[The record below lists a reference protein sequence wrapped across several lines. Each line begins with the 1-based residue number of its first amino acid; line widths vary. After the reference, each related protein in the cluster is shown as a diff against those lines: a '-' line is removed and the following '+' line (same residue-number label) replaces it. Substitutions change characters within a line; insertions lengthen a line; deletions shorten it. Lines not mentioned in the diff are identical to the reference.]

1 MDYRIEID
9 QADTRLDQFITSVFE
24 SISRSQAQ
32 KLISEN
38 QVTVN
43 GKSCKSAYK
52 LQVSD
57 WVCVDISDTFDSSR
71 IQPECIEFGVLH
83 EDAEILVV
91 DKPAN
96 LIAHPAP
103 GVSSGTL
110 VNGLLK
116 RYGNRVHAIER
127 NGIVHR
133 LDKNTTGVMVVAK
146 TANSAQHLSNQF
158 KARTTNRK
166 YIALV
171 CGTPKHQSATIDTR
185 IHRSRRD
192 WRKMMVTEDS
202 GRRAITHY
210 RVLEIF
216 DRFSLVDL
224 TLDTGRTHQIRLHLS
239 HIGYPIVGDPVY
251 GGGDK
256 RALNDASNSLVKQS
270 FLNLG
275 RQALHA
281 QSLEF
286 EHPLT
291 RKRVAYYSPLPAD
304 IQFVIATLLNPSDFA

>member
-1 MDYRIEID
+1 MDYQIEVD
-9 QADTRLDQFITSVFE
+9 QADTRLDQFITSVFD
-24 SISRSQAQ
+24 SVSRSQAQ
-32 KLISEN
+32 NLIRKN

-43 GKSCKSAYK
+43 GKSCKPAYK
-52 LQVSD
+52 LQIDD
-57 WVCVDISDTFDSSR
+57 WVRVDISDAFDNLS
-71 IQPECIEFGVLH
+71 IQPEYIEFDVLH
-83 EDAEILVV
+83 EDTEILVV

-110 VNGLLK
+110 VNGLLN
-116 RYGNRVHAIER
+116 RYGNWVRTLDR

-146 TANSAQHLSNQF
+146 TTGAVQHLSEQF
-158 KARTTNRK
+158 KEHTTNRR

-171 CGTPKHQSATIDTR
+171 CGTPKQPSATIDTWV
-185 IHRSRRD
+185 HRSRQD
-192 WRKMMVTEDS
+192 WRKMMVTKGD

-210 RVLEIF
+210 RVLESF
-216 DRFSLVDL
+216 GRFSLVDL

-251 GGGDK
+251 GGGEK
-256 RALNDASNSLVKQS
+256 RALNDATSSLVRQS
-270 FLNLG
+270 FLDLG

-281 QSLEF
+281 RSLEF
-286 EHPLT
+286 RHPLT
-291 RKRVAYYSPLPAD
+291 QESVIYRSPLPVD
-304 IQFVIATLLNPSDFA
+304 IQSVIMTLSNPSDFA

>member
-1 MDYRIEID
+1 MDYQIEVD
-9 QADTRLDQFITSVFE
+9 HADTRLDQFITSVFD
-24 SISRSQAQ
+24 SVSRSQAQ
-32 KLISEN
+32 NLIRKN

-43 GKSCKSAYK
+43 GKSCKPAHK
-52 LQVSD
+52 LQIDD
-57 WVCVDISDTFDSSR
+57 WVRVDISDAFDNLS
-71 IQPECIEFGVLH
+71 IQPEYIEFDVLH
-83 EDAEILVV
+83 EDTEILVV

-110 VNGLLK
+110 VNGLLN
-116 RYGNRVHAIER
+116 RYGNWVRTLDR

-146 TANSAQHLSNQF
+146 TTGAVQHLSEQF
-158 KARTTNRK
+158 KAHTTNRR

-171 CGTPKHQSATIDTR
+171 CGTPKQPSATIDTWV
-185 IHRSRRD
+185 HRSRQD
-192 WRKMMVTEDS
+192 WRKMMVTRGD

-210 RVLEIF
+210 RVLESF
-216 DRFSLVDL
+216 GRFSLVDL

-256 RALNDASNSLVKQS
+256 RALNDAASSLVRQS
-270 FLNLG
+270 FLDLG

-281 QSLEF
+281 RSLEF
-286 EHPLT
+286 RHPLT
-291 RKRVAYYSPLPAD
+291 QESVIYRSPLPVD
-304 IQFVIATLLNPSDFA
+304 IQSVIITLSNPSDFA

>member
-1 MDYRIEID
+1 MDYQIEVD
-9 QADTRLDQFITSVFE
+9 HADTRLDQFITSVFD
-24 SISRSQAQ
+24 SVSRSQAQ
-32 KLISEN
+32 NLIRKN

-43 GKSCKSAYK
+43 GKSCKPAHK
-52 LQVSD
+52 LQIDD
-57 WVCVDISDTFDSSR
+57 WVRVDISDAFDNLS
-71 IQPECIEFGVLH
+71 IQPEYIEFDVLH
-83 EDAEILVV
+83 EDTEILVV

-110 VNGLLK
+110 VNGLLN
-116 RYGNRVHAIER
+116 RYGNWVRTLDR

-146 TANSAQHLSNQF
+146 TTGAVQHLSEQF
-158 KARTTNRK
+158 KAHTTNRR

-171 CGTPKHQSATIDTR
+171 CGTPKQPSATIDTWV
-185 IHRSRRD
+185 HRSRQD
-192 WRKMMVTEDS
+192 WRKMMVTRGD

-210 RVLEIF
+210 RVLESF
-216 DRFSLVDL
+216 GRFSLVDL

-256 RALNDASNSLVKQS
+256 RALNDAASSLVRQS
-270 FLNLG
+270 FLDLG

-281 QSLEF
+281 RSLEF
-286 EHPLT
+286 RHPLT
-291 RKRVAYYSPLPAD
+291 QESVIYRSPLPVD
-304 IQFVIATLLNPSDFA
+304 IQSVIMTLSNPSDFA

>member
-1 MDYRIEID
+1 MDYQIEVD
-9 QADTRLDQFITSVFE
+9 HADTRLDQFITSVFD
-24 SISRSQAQ
+24 SVSRSQAQ
-32 KLISEN
+32 NLIRKN

-43 GKSCKSAYK
+43 GKSCKPAYK
-52 LQVSD
+52 LQIDD
-57 WVCVDISDTFDSSR
+57 WVRVDISDAFDNLS
-71 IQPECIEFGVLH
+71 IQPEYIEFDVLH
-83 EDAEILVV
+83 EDTEILVV

-110 VNGLLK
+110 VNGLLN
-116 RYGNRVHAIER
+116 RYGNWVRTLDR

-146 TANSAQHLSNQF
+146 TTGAVQHLSEQF
-158 KARTTNRK
+158 KAHTTNRR

-171 CGTPKHQSATIDTR
+171 CGTPKQPSATIDTWV
-185 IHRSRRD
+185 HRSRQD
-192 WRKMMVTEDS
+192 WRKMMVTKGD

-210 RVLEIF
+210 RVLESF
-216 DRFSLVDL
+216 GRFSLVDL

-251 GGGDK
+251 GGGEK
-256 RALNDASNSLVKQS
+256 RALNDATSSLVRQS
-270 FLNLG
+270 FLDLG

-281 QSLEF
+281 RSLEF
-286 EHPLT
+286 RHPLT
-291 RKRVAYYSPLPAD
+291 QESVIYRSPLPVD
-304 IQFVIATLLNPSDFA
+304 IQSVIMTLSNPSDFA

>member
-1 MDYRIEID
+1 MDYQIEVD
-9 QADTRLDQFITSVFE
+9 HADTRLDQFITSVFD
-24 SISRSQAQ
+24 SVSRSQAQ
-32 KLISEN
+32 NLIRKN

-43 GKSCKSAYK
+43 GKSCKPAHK
-52 LQVSD
+52 LQIDD
-57 WVCVDISDTFDSSR
+57 WVRVDISDAFDNLS
-71 IQPECIEFGVLH
+71 IQPEYIEFDVLH
-83 EDAEILVV
+83 EDTEILVV

-110 VNGLLK
+110 VNGLLN
-116 RYGNRVHAIER
+116 RYGNWVRTLDR

-146 TANSAQHLSNQF
+146 TTGAVQHLSEQF
-158 KARTTNRK
+158 KAHTTNRR

-171 CGTPKHQSATIDTR
+171 CGTPKQPSATIDTWV
-185 IHRSRRD
+185 HRSRQD
-192 WRKMMVTEDS
+192 WRKMMVTRGD

-210 RVLEIF
+210 RVLESF
-216 DRFSLVDL
+216 GRFSLVDL

-251 GGGDK
+251 GGGEK
-256 RALNDASNSLVKQS
+256 RALNDATSSLVRQS
-270 FLNLG
+270 FLDLG

-281 QSLEF
+281 RSLEF
-286 EHPLT
+286 RHPLT
-291 RKRVAYYSPLPAD
+291 QESVIYRSPLPVD
-304 IQFVIATLLNPSDFA
+304 IQSVIITLSNPSDFA